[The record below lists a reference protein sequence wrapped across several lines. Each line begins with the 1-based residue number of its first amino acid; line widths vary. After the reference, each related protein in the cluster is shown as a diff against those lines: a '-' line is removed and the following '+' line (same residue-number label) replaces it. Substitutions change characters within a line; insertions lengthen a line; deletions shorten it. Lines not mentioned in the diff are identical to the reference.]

1 MVVPAECASLDRRAA
16 IEMPAGL
23 MSAHSLA
30 LKESLR
36 LRLGETSP
44 LRIGLEAVDTVR
56 VQERLAIE

>member
-1 MVVPAECASLDRRAA
+1 
-16 IEMPAGL
+16 MPAGL